1 MPGGAIGEGQCETDP
16 SNSWGQSSPAGVG
29 FAVVAHHPAG
39 DSGPPINSS
48 MVFFLQFVHVSHA
61 QSKLIPAVAL
71 HSSSVGATSFPHI
84 PRSIVV
90 PGFTQ
95 TGKGNTPVPTTQH
108 GGSGAGGQKSASSFP
123 LQESE
128 NPLMLLMFWICTAH
142 MVFARTGSQLVFCTS
157 FDKEK
162 AGFDWVPLSIFQI
175 ISSSERRGTHLEPQ
189 VQRSFASHAALSLSY
204 IMQMN
209 PQLSDN
215 FSPGLTGDG
224 QDWASDFLRSTQL
237 FMPVQVDKQELLSP
251 VGKGPNSPTLA
262 TAHPVDRAGSPTKL
276 CPETSGLSALST
288 VKWR

>member
-1 MPGGAIGEGQCETDP
+1 
-16 SNSWGQSSPAGVG
+16 
-29 FAVVAHHPAG
+29 
-39 DSGPPINSS
+39 

-71 HSSSVGATSFPHI
+71 HSSSVGATSFPQT
-84 PRSIVV
+84 PRSTVV

-128 NPLMLLMFWICTAH
+128 NPLMLLMFWICAAH

-162 AGFDWVPLSIFQI
+162 AGFDWVPLSIFQT
-175 ISSSERRGTHLEPQ
+175 ISSSERRGTHEPQVQRSFASHAALRSVMQMNPELSDRRGTHEPWGTLEPQ
-189 VQRSFASHAALSLSY
+189 VQRSFASHAALDSSVRLG
-204 IMQMN
+204 QMN

-215 FSPGLTGDG
+215 FSPGLAGDG

-237 FMPVQVDKQELLSP
+237 FMPVQVDNQELPSGSIP
-251 VGKGPNSPTLA
+251 PCAVESVGKGPNSSTLA